1 MHLYQVLRRPLN
13 TEKSNYLKDTY
24 RKYAFE
30 VDSRANKIQIK
41 EAVKK
46 AFPNITVLDVNVMRM
61 PRKSRRSLRIRRTR
75 FTKVWKKAIVTIPA
89 DQRIDLFEGV

>member
-1 MHLYQVLRRPLN
+1 MHIYEVLRRPLN
-13 TEKSNYLKDTY
+13 TEKSNYLKDTF

-30 VDSRANKIQIK
+30 VDMSANKQQIK
-41 EAVKK
+41 EAVETV
-46 AFPNITVLDVNVMRM
+46 FPNITVLAVNVMRM

-75 FTKVWKKAIVTIPA
+75 YTSVWKKAIVTIPA

>member
-30 VDSRANKIQIK
+30 VDSRANKIQIR

-46 AFPNITVLDVNVMRM
+46 AFPKITVLDVNVMMM